1 MINHHLEL
9 LLYLLLLSV
18 SEDPIVGDL
27 RLLILL
33 HYDVGHKSLNP
44 LLPPEDHEQLDE
56 LVGIIA
62 SCEQSEGH
70 VVILQVQEI

>member
-1 MINHHLEL
+1 MVDHHLEL
-9 LLYLLLLSV
+9 LLDLLLLPV
-18 SEDPIVGDL
+18 PQDPIVRDL

-44 LLPPEDHEQLDE
+44 LLPPEDHEELDE

-70 VVILQVQEI
+70 IVILQVQEI